1 MTGTRSPLPQR
12 QSCDEYASD
21 WSAVIASL
29 DRLLAALR
37 AWQPTG
43 LPPVPPTAEDIVA
56 LTTLGAARPDFDP
69 DARGSAD

>member
-12 QSCDEYASD
+12 QPCEDYSSD

-43 LPPVPPTAEDIVA
+43 LPPGPPTAEDIVA
-56 LTTLGAARPDFDP
+56 VTTLGAARPDFDP
-69 DARGSAD
+69 DALGSAD